1 MNAFR
6 DAFNRELMF
15 LRSSFWDRAMLTW
28 IPFVLL
34 AVMALQL
41 SSGVMRDLPIVILD
55 QDGTHIS
62 RELTAKFE
70 VSPGLRVISHVLDMQ
85 EAETIV
91 ISRGAYAIVFIPEGA
106 ASGIRRGETSQILV
120 MYNASYSTAS
130 GSVLREI
137 NAVIQAYAGEIS
149 REYTSAIAG
158 GDSVRAAPVSV
169 QTTLL
174 FNPQSSYEFQLVSL
188 LHPALLHLIFMVAV
202 TSAFGRELRDGTIG
216 AWLSELKNPVSA
228 VAGKLL
234 PYLIVFMVWAV
245 LATAYLVMLRGWPIL
260 GNYWFLLLAYM
271 VMYLAYASVALL
283 LVGVT
288 GSMVQSLS
296 ITGLYAGASFAFAG
310 AVFPIEAASQ
320 FAQIWSALLPYT
332 WFARVLTEQWMMGS
346 SVSVSLPSI
355 GILCLFLLPGL
366 VIGLPLYIRSA
377 SRPGV
382 WGRR

>member
-1 MNAFR
+1 MNAFS
-6 DAFNRELMF
+6 DAFSRELMF

-41 SSGVMRDLPIVILD
+41 ASGVMRDLPIVILD

-70 VSPGLRVISHVLDMQ
+70 VSPGLRVISRALDMQ
-85 EAETIV
+85 EAESIV
-91 ISRGAYAIVFIPEGA
+91 KSRGAYAIVFIPEGA

-137 NAVIQAYAGEIS
+137 NAVIHAYAGEIS
-149 REYTSAIAG
+149 REYTSAIVG

-288 GSMVQSLS
+288 SSMVQSLS